1 MTGLVR
7 CFGASPKKFGGWL
20 DWYTKIIP
28 RAFNS
33 GQIDGICL
41 HMNPFI
47 GPPYED
53 KSLTLAELI
62 SLLDETK
69 ETNYADYLGV

>member
-1 MTGLVR
+1 
-7 CFGASPKKFGGWL
+7 
-20 DWYTKIIP
+20 
-28 RAFNS
+28 
-33 GQIDGICL
+33 
-41 HMNPFI
+41 MNPFI